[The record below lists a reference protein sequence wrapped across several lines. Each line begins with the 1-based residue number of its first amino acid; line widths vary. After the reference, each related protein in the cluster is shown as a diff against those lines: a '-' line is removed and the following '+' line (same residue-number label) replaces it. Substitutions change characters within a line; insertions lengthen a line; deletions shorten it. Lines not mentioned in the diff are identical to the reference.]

1 MDGWFGD
8 TVQFG
13 ARVRYVC
20 DRNTQFEDPDMA
32 AVEFRCEGEGEARG
46 YFNVPAEARSWP
58 RCVRTVSCGPPPDPP
73 EDGSL
78 VTIPPVYSV
87 QSHTACGLPNNLLRM
102 SCPSFL
108 SILILTAEYGR
119 YGQERIL
126 CDGSRAKAPQDDCI
140 SEEHLDPLQE
150 QCHGDPGCVL
160 TVPDNKAV
168 CGRGYTPQ
176 LLVTYTCTSCHPWHL
191 LLQEED
197 QCVANILMHLK
208 RISLEQLSRL
218 SEDQLMAE
226 LRLFI
231 KKRLNKKVYTD
242 IKLQF
247 M

>member
-1 MDGWFGD
+1 
-8 TVQFG
+8 
-13 ARVRYVC
+13 
-20 DRNTQFEDPDMA
+20 MA
-32 AVEFRCEGEGEARG
+32 AVEFRCEGEGEDRG

-73 EDGSL
+73 EAGSL

-150 QCHGDPGCVL
+150 QCHGDPGCEL

-208 RISLEQLSRL
+208 RISLEQLSSL

-226 LRLFI
+226 LKLYI
-231 KKRLNKKVYTD
+231 KKSLNNKIYRD
-242 IKLQF
+242 IKLRF

>member
-1 MDGWFGD
+1 
-8 TVQFG
+8 
-13 ARVRYVC
+13 
-20 DRNTQFEDPDMA
+20 MA
-32 AVEFRCEGEGEARG
+32 AVEFRCEGEGEDRG

-73 EDGSL
+73 EAGSL

-119 YGQERIL
+119 YGQEKIL

-150 QCHGDPGCVL
+150 QCHGDPGCEL

-191 LLQEED
+191 LLEEED

-208 RISLEQLSRL
+208 RISLEQLLSL

-226 LRLFI
+226 LKLYI
-231 KKRLNKKVYTD
+231 KKSLNNKIYKD
-242 IKLQF
+242 IKLRF